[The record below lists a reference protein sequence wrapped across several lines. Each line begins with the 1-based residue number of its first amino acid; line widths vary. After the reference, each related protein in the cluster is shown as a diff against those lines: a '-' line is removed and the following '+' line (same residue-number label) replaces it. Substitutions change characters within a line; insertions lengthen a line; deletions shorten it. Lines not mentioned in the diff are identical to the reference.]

1 MSLRIYNSLSKQIE
15 DFEPLNPQAV
25 TMYTCG
31 PTVYLYNSIGN
42 FRTYAFSDFVHR
54 VLLFN
59 QYKVNYIMNLTD
71 VGHLTG
77 DNLGD
82 ADTGKDRIEET
93 AEKEGRSARE
103 IADYYIEDFMQSYD
117 KLNLL
122 HPKKFTR
129 ATDYINEQIELVRT
143 LEMKGFTYKI
153 SDGVYFDTSKFED
166 YGKLAGLKKE
176 EMQEGARVEP
186 NREKRNPAD
195 FALWKFSVP
204 SEKRWQEWDTPWGM
218 GFPGWH
224 LECSAMAMKELGD
237 SIDLHLGGE
246 DLKMIHHPNEIAQ
259 SECASGKQFAK
270 YWMHGAFLQVDGGR
284 MGRSLD
290 NVYTL
295 GDIQDKGYEPMA
307 LRYLYMTSHYRGKL
321 NFTWEALQ
329 NAQNSLKKMYD
340 LVAGYKSE
348 EGAEPS
354 DRFLGDFEQAI
365 NDDVN
370 IPQALAV
377 AWETLKSDLN
387 EATKLVTVLKMDQ
400 VLGLRLE
407 DYVGF
412 EVPQKVIDLAE
423 TRVEY
428 RKNGI
433 WDKADL
439 LRRQLEELGYIVEDQ
454 PGNKFKLKRKL

>member
-1 MSLRIYNSLSKQIE
+1 MSLRIYNSLTKQIE
-15 DFEPLNPQAV
+15 DFEPINPDAV

-31 PTVYLYNSIGN
+31 PTVYQYTSIGN
-42 FRTYAFSDFVHR
+42 FRTYTFSDFVHR
-54 VLLFN
+54 TLLFN
-59 QYKVNYIMNLTD
+59 QYKVNFIMNLTD

-82 ADTGKDRIEET
+82 ADVGEDRIEET
-93 AEKEGRSARE
+93 AKREGRSARD
-103 IADYYIEDFMQSYD
+103 IADHYIDDFFQSYE

-122 HPKKFTR
+122 KPKKFTR
-129 ATDYINEQIELVRT
+129 VTDYINEQIELVRT

-153 SDGVYFDTSKFED
+153 SDGVYFDTSKFKD
-166 YGKLAGLKKE
+166 YGKLAGIKKE
-176 EMQEGARVEP
+176 AMKEGARVEP
-186 NREKRNPAD
+186 NPEKKNPGD
-195 FALWKFSVP
+195 FALWKFSDP
-204 SEKRWQEWDTPWGM
+204 NEKRWQEWDSPWGV
-218 GFPGWH
+218 GYPGWH
-224 LECSAMAMKELGD
+224 LECSAMALKELGE

-259 SECASGKQFAK
+259 SECATGKQFAK

-284 MGRSLD
+284 MGRSLG

-295 GDIQDKGYEPMA
+295 RDIQDKGCEPMA
-307 LRYLYMTSHYRGKL
+307 LRYFYMSAHYRAKL

-340 LVAGYKSE
+340 LVAGYKAE
-348 EGAEPS
+348 EGAEVS
-354 DRFLGDFEQAI
+354 DRYIGDFEQAI
-365 NDDVN
+365 NDDIN

-377 AWETLKSDLN
+377 AWDTLKSNLN
-387 EATKLVTVLKMDQ
+387 ESTKLVTILKMDQ

-407 DYVGF
+407 EYMGF
-412 EVPQKVIDLAE
+412 EIPQKVTDLAN
-423 TRVEY
+423 TRLEY

-439 LRRQLEELGYIVEDQ
+439 LRRKIEEMGYLLEDQ
-454 PGNKFKLKRKL
+454 PGNKYKIRRKL